1 MLEHNNNY
9 EPDRVRANT
18 APEINQS
25 IDKKIE
31 KNVRYY
37 SGQPREKIARRIREL
52 DEEWDIERILQAMAS
67 SLSLSGIMLGATV
80 DRRWFVLP
88 SLVLSFLLVH
98 AIQGWCP
105 PIPLLRRLGIRT
117 REEIGRERYA
127 LKALAGDF
135 AGVEGNVGNIEQ
147 TLAAVK

>member
-1 MLEHNNNY
+1 
-9 EPDRVRANT
+9 VRANT

-31 KNVRYY
+31 ENVRYY
-37 SGQPREKIARRIREL
+37 SGQPREKIARRVREL

-67 SLSLSGIMLGATV
+67 SLSLSGVMLGVTV
-80 DRRWFVLP
+80 DRRWFVVP
-88 SLVLSFLLVH
+88 SLVLSFLLLH

-117 REEIGRERYA
+117 RDEIGRERYA

-135 AGVEGNVGNIEQ
+135 AGVEGNIGNIEQ